1 MTTHKLPLELVAR
14 IFRLAAPPR
23 TLSHLPGH
31 IRLFKRL
38 SLVHRSWTK
47 LAQRELRRHVCL
59 DFAEGGG
66 TCSASEMILSA
77 DFRKG
82 IERLDISTGLGFW
95 RSKDRLKRSTYLEL
109 DWYFK
114 RARSAPS
121 PVPPFHSLGPS
132 LRYLC
137 VDHQALEGWELE
149 HFPAL
154 EVLLYTNSVTP
165 LRLDCILDTPGSNLR
180 ILGIKAKSDLDS
192 GELPRLPPKLKHL
205 ALVHMSFQFDL
216 LLSFKRADLRK
227 CRNLRTLTMVI
238 LTLSS
243 QTLPLLHEECMAA
256 DVTADTSLCADSRA
270 IETFDLEEWAL
281 RVED

>member
-82 IERLDISTGLGFW
+82 IERLDISTGA
-95 RSKDRLKRSTYLEL
+95 RSDEGKTEL

>member
-47 LAQRELRRHVCL
+47 LAQRELRRHEDVRHY
-59 DFAEGGG
+59 
-66 TCSASEMILSA
+66 TSTILALGSSP
-77 DFRKG
+77 
-82 IERLDISTGLGFW
+82 RLVELGFW